1 MAEPVPRS
9 PADGA
14 PGDRAPDDGFEKL
27 VTRAEE
33 LTRRFEQHPNSAVRE
48 DVFELLQAI
57 DQIHR
62 DAILSL
68 VDLMIQSGN
77 HELIHKATEHPLVSA
92 LFQLYDVMPV
102 PELVQWHE
110 ALDTVRASLKEQGA
124 DIELL
129 RMTEGMPHLRLTG
142 AFTADES
149 SLRQTVQDSISTGF
163 GSYQSVK
170 WEAREKPPAP
180 PRFIA
185 ISQIKPAKRQ
195 LWVDLAAEESMP
207 MDTMRSFQVKQMDI
221 VLCRSDS
228 GWHAFPNACPGS
240 ALPLHMGRIS
250 GDTMSCPWHACAFD
264 VRTGKRTAGSGQ
276 DLKPLTLRI
285 EAGRVELG
293 IWE

>member
-1 MAEPVPRS
+1 MAEPVPQS
-9 PADGA
+9 
-14 PGDRAPDDGFEKL
+14 PDDGFEKL

-68 VDLMIQSGN
+68 VDLMVQSGN
-77 HELIHKATEHPLVSA
+77 HDLIHKAAEHPLVSA
-92 LFQLYDVMPV
+92 LFQLYDVMPL
-102 PELVQWHE
+102 PELVHWHE
-110 ALDTVRASLKEQGA
+110 TLDAIRPALKEQKA
-124 DIELL
+124 DVELL

-142 AFTADES
+142 AFTTDES
-149 SLRQTVQDSISTGF
+149 GLRQTVQDSISTAF

-180 PRFIA
+180 QRFIT

-195 LWVDLAAEESMP
+195 HWIDLAPEESMSL
-207 MDTMRSFQVKQMDI
+207 DSMRNFQVLQMDV
-221 VLCRSDS
+221 VLCRAGS

-250 GDTMSCPWHACAFD
+250 GDTLSCPWHACAFD
-264 VRTGKRTAGSGQ
+264 VRTGKRTAGSGL